1 MRGPDARKA
10 ASLGFDHRT
19 EGVMAQ
25 GSLLLQ
31 MKADAGEQLVGQS
44 FIEQSAVSVGSLSRV
59 VAKRKPAGMWRQRG
73 VPALA

>member
-1 MRGPDARKA
+1 
-10 ASLGFDHRT
+10 
-19 EGVMAQ
+19 MAQ

>member
-1 MRGPDARKA
+1 
-10 ASLGFDHRT
+10 
-19 EGVMAQ
+19 MAQ

-44 FIEQSAVSVGSLSRV
+44 FIEQGAVGGVGLLSRI

-73 VPALA
+73 VPVLA